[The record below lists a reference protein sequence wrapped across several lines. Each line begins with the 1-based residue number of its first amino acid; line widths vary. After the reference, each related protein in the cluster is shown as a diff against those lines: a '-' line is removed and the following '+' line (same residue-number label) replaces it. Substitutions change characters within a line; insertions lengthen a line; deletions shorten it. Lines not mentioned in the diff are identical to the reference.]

1 MRPGS
6 SPFASV
12 SISEHFPTFAPRL
25 CKESAC
31 QGSRKRGGKRPV
43 QPPPR
48 PTRNSL
54 NRKAVLTPPALLLL
68 LRGMQ
73 AGAPWKTGWS
83 VLKKLPRDP
92 AIPLSG
98 IYLQKTVIPKDTRT
112 LIVTAELFIT
122 AKIRKQPRCP
132 ATEDWI
138 KKLWHI
144 YTQWNITQPQKEQ
157 NTAICS
163 NRPGPREDRT
173 K

>member
-1 MRPGS
+1 MQGVS
-6 SPFASV
+6 MSV
-12 SISEHFPTFAPRL
+12 VTEERRKAPRATSTQTHTEQPQQ
-25 CKESAC
+25 KSSAHS
-31 QGSRKRGGKRPV
+31 SRAAARSASWRSHRGKR
-43 QPPPR
+43 
-48 PTRNSL
+48 
-54 NRKAVLTPPALLLL
+54 
-68 LRGMQ
+68 
-73 AGAPWKTGWS
+73 WS